1 MSATAR
7 GASGGATTAGHPAP
21 APDRRPTERK
31 PGFEHRLTV
40 RYLEVDQQGVVF
52 NAWYLAY
59 LDEAMTGYLTARGVP
74 YATLTGAGIDVQ
86 LVHTELDWR
95 GAARFGDELA
105 VGVTTGSLGRTSFAL
120 AFEVRRGD
128 EVLVTA
134 RTVYVV
140 VALDG
145 SGKREVPPFLRT
157 ALA

>member
-1 MSATAR
+1 VS
-7 GASGGATTAGHPAP
+7 
-21 APDRRPTERK
+21 DRTPS
-31 PGFEHRLTV
+31 FDHRLTV

-95 GAARFGDELA
+95 GAAGFADELA
-105 VGVTTGSLGRTSFAL
+105 VRVTTESLGRTSFTL
-120 AFEVRRGD
+120 AFGIRRGPD
-128 EVLVTA
+128 VLVTA

-140 VALDG
+140 VGLDG
-145 SGKREVPPFLRT
+145 SGKREIPPFLRA
-157 ALA
+157 ALS

>member
-1 MSATAR
+1 MTVAY
-7 GASGGATTAGHPAP
+7 
-21 APDRRPTERK
+21 RP
-31 PGFEHRLTV
+31 TV

-59 LDEAMTGYLTARGVP
+59 LDEAMSAYLILRGVP
-74 YATLTGAGIDVQ
+74 YPVLTGSGLDVQ

-105 VGVTTGSLGRTSFAL
+105 VDVRTDALGRTSFTL
-120 AFEVRRGD
+120 AFEIRRGD
-128 EVLVTA
+128 EAIVTA

-145 SGKREVPPFLRT
+145 SGKRELPDFLRA
-157 ALA
+157 ALAES